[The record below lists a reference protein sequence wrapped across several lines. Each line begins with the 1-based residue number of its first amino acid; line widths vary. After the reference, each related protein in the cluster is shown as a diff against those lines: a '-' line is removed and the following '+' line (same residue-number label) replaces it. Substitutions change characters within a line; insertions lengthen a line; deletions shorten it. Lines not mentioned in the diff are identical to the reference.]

1 MRAKMGNGFP
11 KMGNSLPI
19 AAVNGAGLSYEQA
32 IAAALRQELGGT
44 NKAIKTLVR
53 WTGAHDRTV
62 KNWLS
67 GTAGP
72 SGTHLIRLMR
82 SSDIVFDAVLKL
94 GGRAMVPTQINVAE
108 ARDLLKRAA
117 LLLRDDIVAEHRER
131 HPAIAHPTPL
141 ECEDIGG
148 CVEDHR

>member
-1 MRAKMGNGFP
+1 MRPKMGNGIQ

-44 NKAIKTLVR
+44 NKAIKTLTR

-67 GTAGP
+67 GFAGP
-72 SGTHLIRLMR
+72 SSTHLVRLMR

-94 GGRAMVPTQINVAE
+94 AGRDSVPTQIDVAE

-117 LLLRDDIVAEHRER
+117 LLLDEKIS
-131 HPAIAHPTPL
+131 
-141 ECEDIGG
+141 
-148 CVEDHR
+148 

>member
-1 MRAKMGNGFP
+1 MRPKMGNEIP

-19 AAVNGAGLSYEQA
+19 AAVNGAGLSYEQT

-67 GTAGP
+67 GSAGP

-94 GGRAMVPTQINVAE
+94 AGRDRDMASGQIAE
-108 ARDLLKRAA
+108 AGELLKRAVR
-117 LLLRDDIVAEHRER
+117 LLER
-131 HPAIAHPTPL
+131 LP
-141 ECEDIGG
+141 
-148 CVEDHR
+148 

>member
-1 MRAKMGNGFP
+1 MRPKMGNGIP

-19 AAVNGAGLSYEQA
+19 AAVNGAGLSFEKA

-53 WTGAHDRTV
+53 WTGAHERTV

-67 GTAGP
+67 GSAGP
-72 SGTHLIRLMR
+72 SSTHLIRLMR

-94 GGRAMVPTQINVAE
+94 AARDREPTQINIVE
-108 ARDLLKRAA
+108 ARDLLRRAK
-117 LLLRDDIVAEHRER
+117 LLLDEMIS
-131 HPAIAHPTPL
+131 
-141 ECEDIGG
+141 
-148 CVEDHR
+148 